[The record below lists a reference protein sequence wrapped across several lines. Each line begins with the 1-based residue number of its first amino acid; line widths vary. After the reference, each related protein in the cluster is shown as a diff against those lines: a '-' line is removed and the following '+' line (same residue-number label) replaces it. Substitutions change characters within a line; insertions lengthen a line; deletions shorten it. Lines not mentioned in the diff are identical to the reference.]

1 MKFLMESIIFLVIL
15 QTCFHYG
22 SCLKKKIIIIG
33 SGVSGL
39 AAGYSLKKNGV
50 SDIAVLEAR
59 NRVGGRTYTLPYGCK
74 LSVQHENLINFNRY
88 SNFLS

>member
-1 MKFLMESIIFLVIL
+1 MESIIFLLIL

-74 LSVQHENLINFNRY
+74 LSVQYEYLINFNRY